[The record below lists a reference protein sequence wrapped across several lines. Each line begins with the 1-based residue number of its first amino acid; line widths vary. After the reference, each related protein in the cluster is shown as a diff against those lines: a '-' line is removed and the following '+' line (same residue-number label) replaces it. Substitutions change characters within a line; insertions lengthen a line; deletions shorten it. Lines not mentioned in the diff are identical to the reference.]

1 MKINGRS
8 EILKNTIRDTET
20 GMDTKPLISRQSTTA
35 FTRDSTRGFTRR
47 NVNNYVGRPPLSHE
61 KNYGEMFPTLNN
73 DTDTDTDNASTCD
86 ISSNNYKNA
95 AQVNDMTEN
104 TNSKEDC
111 PIGWTVIYY
120 NEGKYISEYNESSMH
135 KQEEKIQQQNENAE
149 RYYEVMQLYE
159 EQEKR
164 RLEYS
169 EYAYDMGVI
178 DHVVT
183 REELYEQ
190 FICDDVI
197 DYENE
202 FDIEEFGDSSGYLD
216 DEMYEEYDD
225 NKSYKYS

>member
-1 MKINGRS
+1 
-8 EILKNTIRDTET
+8 
-20 GMDTKPLISRQSTTA
+20 
-35 FTRDSTRGFTRR
+35 
-47 NVNNYVGRPPLSHE
+47 
-61 KNYGEMFPTLNN
+61 
-73 DTDTDTDNASTCD
+73 
-86 ISSNNYKNA
+86 
-95 AQVNDMTEN
+95 
-104 TNSKEDC
+104 
-111 PIGWTVIYY
+111 
-120 NEGKYISEYNESSMH
+120 MH